1 MLEIRSRE
9 TASNLGVFGAVWE
22 GEVAVLYCQ
31 CTLSEGKTKEAKL
44 VQETTQGPD
53 IRLGSDGLPTVEVD
67 HLRSSASL
75 QVSHDHLHGETTCR
89 RVLCTSLCPRPL

>member
-31 CTLSEGKTKEAKL
+31 STLSEGKTKEAKL
-44 VQETTQGPD
+44 VEQTAEGPD
-53 IRLGSDGLPTVEVD
+53 VGLGSDGLPTVQVD
-67 HLRSSASL
+67 HLRSSVSL
-75 QVSHDHLHGETTCR
+75 
-89 RVLCTSLCPRPL
+89 RVIWNIFKTQGVDL